1 MIEFITALM
10 SFLWAFFIALFA
22 IPSIIQVAH
31 KKQLLDVPN
40 ARKSH
45 TNNTPRLGGL
55 AIFAGFL
62 SSYLLFGIIYKEIQ
76 YLLSGCLLIFFLGL
90 KDDMISVSA
99 FKKIMVQFIAAGI
112 IVFLGD
118 VRIGSLE
125 LLGHTLVLD
134 IGLSY
139 MLSIVFILGITNAL
153 NLIDGLDGL
162 AAGLTFIGLLILS
175 YAILNTRSVNYYL
188 IGITVALCG
197 ALAGFLRYNLWKA
210 SIFMGD
216 TGSLLCGYIL
226 SFLLI
231 KTIQISSV
239 ENRFDVFMSAFMCV
253 MLPSLDMIRVFF
265 IRVFNGRSP
274 LAADRNH
281 LHHRLIDLGLNSI
294 QIVIL
299 LGAFTLITSFI
310 GIVLFYFNAIY
321 SILFLTSIILLFFV
335 GIEVLYLKKK

>member
-1 MIEFITALM
+1 MIEFITDLM
-10 SFLWAFFIALFA
+10 SFSWAFFIALFA

-31 KKQLLDVPN
+31 KKQLLDLPN
-40 ARKSH
+40 ARKAH
-45 TNNTPRLGGL
+45 VNKTPRLGGL

-62 SSYLLFGIIYKEIQ
+62 SAYLLFGVIYKEIQ

-99 FKKIMVQFIAAGI
+99 FKKIMVQFVAAGI

-118 VRIGSLE
+118 VRIGSLNI
-125 LLGHTLVLD
+125 LGHTMVLD
-134 IGLSY
+134 IGVSY
-139 MLSIVFILGITNAL
+139 MLTMIFILGITNAL

-162 AAGLTFIGLLILS
+162 AAGLTFIGLLILT
-175 YAILNTRSVNYYL
+175 YAILDTRSINFYL
-188 IGITVALCG
+188 ISITVALSG

-239 ENRFDVFMSAFMCV
+239 EGRFDLLLSSFFCV
-253 MLPSLDMIRVFF
+253 MLPSIDMIRVFF
-265 IRVFNGRSP
+265 IRVFHGRSP
-274 LAADRNH
+274 LSADRNH
-281 LHHRLIDLGLNSI
+281 LHHRLLDLGLNSI
-294 QIVIL
+294 QIVAL
-299 LGAFTLITSFI
+299 LVSFTLFVSFACSALYKYNALYSFVFLI
-310 GIVLFYFNAIY
+310 SILVLFFGSIEIFYF
-321 SILFLTSIILLFFV
+321 
-335 GIEVLYLKKK
+335 KKK